1 MYKRQPQHRSSTKDT
16 PTSPSTRENTRSFH
30 KHAAVN
36 ARNHNKASLS
46 ACALASAPLTHY
58 TFIHTSATDGYSSPT
73 TREKVLG
80 VQPNKRLAL
89 SQAFTIACYRLTFR
103 AQQYRSGKH
112 PTVTITRHKHTRANH
127 RRIAPLPDK
136 WETRGSTRAE
146 GRTAGTKAAPGETR
160 ATRGKYTTALGAFEN
175 EHIFRD
181 V

>member
-1 MYKRQPQHRSSTKDT
+1 MDT
-16 PTSPSTRENTRSFH
+16 LPS
-30 KHAAVN
+30 
-36 ARNHNKASLS
+36 
-46 ACALASAPLTHY
+46 
-58 TFIHTSATDGYSSPT
+58 I
-73 TREKVLG
+73 TREKALG

-89 SQAFTIACYRLTFR
+89 SQAFTIACYNRLTFR

-127 RRIAPLPDK
+127 RRMAPLPDK

-175 EHIFRD
+175 EHIFED
-181 V
+181 VWDLPDPELLDDFVEGDAVDAVLRAVEEEADRWSMPACILATSLRSLASIPEMVCCCFLVLVGS

>member
-1 MYKRQPQHRSSTKDT
+1 MGSEMCIRDSSYTWQQQMDT
-16 PTSPSTRENTRSFH
+16 LPS
-30 KHAAVN
+30 
-36 ARNHNKASLS
+36 
-46 ACALASAPLTHY
+46 
-58 TFIHTSATDGYSSPT
+58 I
-73 TREKVLG
+73 TREKALG

-175 EHIFRD
+175 EHIFGD